1 MKNQHLIDNLSTS
14 EKADL
19 FQHLYAELAGQGTD
33 GDTELA
39 HVNRF
44 EAQVLRNIGGSGT
57 VNKVT
62 GLRQYGK
69 GGGSAPPPPAVTT
82 TKNVPEY
89 APEQREYIT
98 DIFGKSQELY
108 EQRMGEGYQAG
119 PGNRMADWDP
129 RETEAFTGMAGLAR
143 GPGAAPA
150 YEIARQASLG
160 AAAPITA
167 AEIQQGMNPYQQ
179 AVTDIGK
186 REAVRQYQRGPQA
199 QLRSGAVESGGLR
212 GARRFIEEG
221 EGQRNL
227 NQQLSDMQ
235 TMGSDRAYQQSM
247 AEAAASRGRLA
258 NLATQMPGIGQGAYD
273 QQMRQYGQLGGVGE
287 VYRQREQDAINLS
300 QNEFLQQQGFDEE
313 QLGRYLRFITNAP
326 SPSGFQQ
333 TTQAPGISSPGWA
346 QQLAGLGLSGAA
358 AGKAFNLFSRGGA
371 VPPASGR
378 RAGLSGIVRRA
389 GGGQIVRMQ
398 DGGGI
403 FDRIAN
409 YKGVGDFLPSTSK
422 LYEGFKKAPIARN
435 VIAPVGQFLSG
446 TLSDVYDIAGEGVE
460 YLTGIKT
467 PSATEAYMNLGLSR
481 EQAAAMAGEGKGA
494 VSRSLGDP
502 KSLVGEGSTRMSDL
516 VLPDGSDVGD
526 YEETVAYKAAPAPK
540 KQTPTDQVKKDIEKL
555 NTRTL
560 SEPKPETGTIS
571 DAGYLDIAAAALAGM
586 SATDPAGTPQT
597 TLGQLSKVLSPAASA
612 AASGMR
618 DADKTAREQR
628 LLDMAITK
636 ETREATSAG
645 VVDKLRQMQTETERL
660 KPGTDKAAARAK
672 YIQGIGQL
680 VREDVLDPEQARALL
695 MPYLNTSTARSG
707 GSNVSASQR
716 RPGS

>member
-69 GGGSAPPPPAVTT
+69 GGSAPPPPPSSTT
-82 TKNVPEY
+82 TRQVPEY
-89 APEQREYIT
+89 APEQREYIE

-108 EQRMGEGYQAG
+108 EQRSEEGFTPF
-119 PGNRMADWDP
+119 PGQQLAP
-129 RETEAFTGMAGLAR
+129 FAAQETEAFGGIESLAR

-150 YEIARQASLG
+150 FGIARNAALG

-167 AEIQQGMNPYQQ
+167 GEVQQGMNPYQQ

-199 QLRSGAVESGGLR
+199 QLRSGAVEAGGLR

-227 NQQLSDMQ
+227 NQQLADLQ
-235 TMGSDRAYQQSM
+235 TMGSQQAFQQSM
-247 AEAAASRGRLA
+247 AEAAAARGRLA
-258 NLATQMPGIGQGAYD
+258 NLATQMPSIGMGAYN
-273 QQMRQYGQLGGVGE
+273 QQMQQLGQLGGVGE
-287 VYRQREQDAINLS
+287 AYRSRDQAAIGLAQDQFQQEQM
-300 QNEFLQQQGFDEE
+300 FPEE
-313 QLGRYLRFITNAP
+313 TLATYLRFITNAP
-326 SPSGFQQ
+326 SPSGFQR
-333 TTQAPGISSPGWA
+333 TTQAPGIAGPGTM

-358 AGKAFNLFSRGGA
+358 TGKAFGLFSRGGA

-378 RAGLSGIVRRA
+378 QAGLSGIVRRA
-389 GGGQIVRMQ
+389 SGGQIVRMA
-398 DGGGI
+398 GGGSYP
-403 FDRIAN
+403 DAVNRNDLSKN
-409 YKGVGDFLPSTSK
+409 YFKNLLEPGMTPPGGGPRQDMARLYNDLLAAGKIDEAMQIGEQGEGFTSVYGSSLNRQGLKPSGIVLQGGEEDPFKSLGGRNNTYDAATAGVGIGLMPTGSQLDQLD
-422 LYEGFKKAPIARN
+422 APA
-435 VIAPVGQFLSG
+435 
-446 TLSDVYDIAGEGVE
+446 
-460 YLTGIKT
+460 
-467 PSATEAYMNLGLSR
+467 SATA
-481 EQAAAMAGEGKGA
+481 
-494 VSRSLGDP
+494 
-502 KSLVGEGSTRMSDL
+502 
-516 VLPDGSDVGD
+516 
-526 YEETVAYKAAPAPK
+526 
-540 KQTPTDQVKKDIEKL
+540 QVKKDIEKL

-560 SEPKPETGTIS
+560 SEPEPEPKPEPETGTIS

-618 DADKTAREQR
+618 DANKTAREQK

-636 ETREATSAG
+636 ETREAAESGAKSDYYRAVAEEKRRDSTRIDEIKALTQILKNEDLDNADREKYLNMLSA
-645 VVDKLRQMQTETERL
+645 RL
-660 KPGTDKAAARAK
+660 GSGK
-672 YIQGIGQL
+672 IQG
-680 VREDVLDPEQARALL
+680 
-695 MPYLNTSTARSG
+695 G
-707 GSNVSASQR
+707 GSNDDSLAQGKTR
-716 RPGS
+716 DLGR

>member
-69 GGGSAPPPPAVTT
+69 GGSAPPPPPSSTT
-82 TKNVPEY
+82 TRQVPEY
-89 APEQREYIT
+89 APEQREYIE

-108 EQRMGEGYQAG
+108 EQRSEEGFTPF
-119 PGNRMADWDP
+119 PGQQLAP
-129 RETEAFTGMAGLAR
+129 FAAQETEAFGGIESLAR

-150 YEIARQASLG
+150 FGIARNAALG

-167 AEIQQGMNPYQQ
+167 GEVQQGMNPYQQ
-179 AVTDIGK
+179 GVTDIGK

-199 QLRSGAVESGGLR
+199 QLRSGAVEAGGLR

-227 NQQLSDMQ
+227 NQQLADLQ
-235 TMGSDRAYQQSM
+235 TMGSQQAFQQSM
-247 AEAAASRGRLA
+247 AEAAAARGRLA
-258 NLATQMPGIGQGAYD
+258 NLATQMPSIGMGAYN
-273 QQMRQYGQLGGVGE
+273 QQMQQLGQLGGVGE
-287 VYRQREQDAINLS
+287 AYRSRDQAAIGLAQDQFQQEQM
-300 QNEFLQQQGFDEE
+300 FPEE
-313 QLGRYLRFITNAP
+313 TLATYLRFITNAP
-326 SPSGFQQ
+326 SPSGFQR
-333 TTQAPGISSPGWA
+333 TTQAPGIAGPGTM

-358 AGKAFNLFSRGGA
+358 TGKAFGLFSRGGA

-378 RAGLSGIVRRA
+378 QAGLSGIVRRA
-389 GGGQIVRMQ
+389 SGGQIVRMA
-398 DGGGI
+398 GGGSYP
-403 FDRIAN
+403 DAVNRNDLSKN
-409 YKGVGDFLPSTSK
+409 YFKNLLEPGMTPPGGGPRQDMARLYNDLLAAGKIDEAMQIGEQGEGFTSVYGSSLNRQGLKPSGIVLQGGEEDPFKSLGGRNNTYDAATAGVGIGLMPTGSQLDQLD
-422 LYEGFKKAPIARN
+422 APA
-435 VIAPVGQFLSG
+435 
-446 TLSDVYDIAGEGVE
+446 
-460 YLTGIKT
+460 
-467 PSATEAYMNLGLSR
+467 SATA
-481 EQAAAMAGEGKGA
+481 
-494 VSRSLGDP
+494 
-502 KSLVGEGSTRMSDL
+502 
-516 VLPDGSDVGD
+516 
-526 YEETVAYKAAPAPK
+526 
-540 KQTPTDQVKKDIEKL
+540 QVKKDIEKL

-560 SEPKPETGTIS
+560 SEPEPEPKPEPETGTIS

-618 DADKTAREQR
+618 DANKTAREQK

-636 ETREATSAG
+636 ETREAAESGAKSDYYRAVAEEKRRDSTRIDEIKALTQILKNEDLDNADREKYLNMLSA
-645 VVDKLRQMQTETERL
+645 RL
-660 KPGTDKAAARAK
+660 GSGK
-672 YIQGIGQL
+672 IQG
-680 VREDVLDPEQARALL
+680 
-695 MPYLNTSTARSG
+695 G
-707 GSNVSASQR
+707 GSNDDSLAQGKTR
-716 RPGS
+716 DLGR

>member
-19 FQHLYAELAGQGTD
+19 FQNLYAELAGQGTD

-69 GGGSAPPPPAVTT
+69 GGSAPPPPPTSTT
-82 TKNVPEY
+82 TRQVPEY
-89 APEQREYIT
+89 APEQREYIE

-108 EQRMGEGYQAG
+108 EQRSEEGFTPF
-119 PGNRMADWDP
+119 PGQQLAP
-129 RETEAFTGMAGLAR
+129 FAAQETEAFGGIESLAR

-150 YEIARQASLG
+150 FGIARNAALG

-167 AEIQQGMNPYQQ
+167 GEVQQGMNPYQQ

-227 NQQLSDMQ
+227 NQQLADLQ
-235 TMGSDRAYQQSM
+235 TMGSQQAFQQSM
-247 AEAAASRGRLA
+247 AEAAAARGRLA
-258 NLATQMPGIGQGAYD
+258 NLATQMPSIGMGAYN
-273 QQMRQYGQLGGVGE
+273 QQMQQLGQLGGVGE
-287 VYRQREQDAINLS
+287 AYRSRDQAAIGLAQDQFQQEQM
-300 QNEFLQQQGFDEE
+300 FPEE
-313 QLGRYLRFITNAP
+313 TLATYLRFITNAP
-326 SPSGFQQ
+326 SPSGFQR
-333 TTQAPGISSPGWA
+333 TTQAPGIAGPGTM

-358 AGKAFNLFSRGGA
+358 TGKAFGLFSRGGA

-378 RAGLSGIVRRA
+378 QAGLSGIVRRA
-389 GGGQIVRMQ
+389 SGGQIVRMA
-398 DGGGI
+398 GGGSYP
-403 FDRIAN
+403 DAVNRNDLSKN
-409 YKGVGDFLPSTSK
+409 YFKNLLEPGMTPPGGGPRQDMARLYNDLLAAGKIDEAMQIGEQGEGFTSVYGSSLNRQGLKPSGIVLQGGEEDPFKSLGGRNNTYDAATAGVGIGLMPTGSQLDQLD
-422 LYEGFKKAPIARN
+422 APA
-435 VIAPVGQFLSG
+435 
-446 TLSDVYDIAGEGVE
+446 
-460 YLTGIKT
+460 
-467 PSATEAYMNLGLSR
+467 SATA
-481 EQAAAMAGEGKGA
+481 
-494 VSRSLGDP
+494 
-502 KSLVGEGSTRMSDL
+502 
-516 VLPDGSDVGD
+516 
-526 YEETVAYKAAPAPK
+526 
-540 KQTPTDQVKKDIEKL
+540 QVKKDIEKL

-560 SEPKPETGTIS
+560 SEPEPEPKPEPETGTIS

-618 DADKTAREQR
+618 DANKTAREQK

-636 ETREATSAG
+636 ETREAAESGAKSDYYRAVAEEKRRDSTRIDEIKALTQILKNEDLDNADREKYLNMLSA
-645 VVDKLRQMQTETERL
+645 RL
-660 KPGTDKAAARAK
+660 GSGK
-672 YIQGIGQL
+672 IQG
-680 VREDVLDPEQARALL
+680 
-695 MPYLNTSTARSG
+695 G
-707 GSNVSASQR
+707 GSNDDSLAQGKTR
-716 RPGS
+716 DLGR